1 MDLSKNQSQVYT
13 KSTIA
18 CRRKEKKY
26 IKVGS
31 KNSFFLTFRQIADG
45 GFEKIIEPINDFFKI
60 EEKLQKVFQYCI

>member
-1 MDLSKNQSQVYT
+1 LMLSGSFQVP
-13 KSTIA
+13 A
-18 CRRKEKKY
+18 WRVELL
-26 IKVGS
+26 KVGS